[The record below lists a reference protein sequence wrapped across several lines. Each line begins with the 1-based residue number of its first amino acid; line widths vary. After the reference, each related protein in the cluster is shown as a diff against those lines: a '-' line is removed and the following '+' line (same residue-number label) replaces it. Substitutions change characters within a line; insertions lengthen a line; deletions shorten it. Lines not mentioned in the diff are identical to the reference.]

1 MSRVVWFLQ
10 CLFHHKNLLC
20 YSERANL
27 IDYDKDRLKEGAN
40 INKSLV
46 TLGNVIKA
54 LGEHSRSNN
63 YFISLEE
70 YT

>member
-1 MSRVVWFLQ
+1 M
-10 CLFHHKNLLC
+10 
-20 YSERANL
+20 

-70 YT
+70 YTYD

>member
-1 MSRVVWFLQ
+1 M
-10 CLFHHKNLLC
+10 
-20 YSERANL
+20 

-54 LGEHSRSNN
+54 LGEHPVNQSKLQESMR
-63 YFISLEE
+63 
-70 YT
+70 